1 MAYMSRLGI
10 WGLGTQFA
18 TFQDFIKSVER
29 RYQMTLCK
37 GNLIY
42 SVNNRGVGAMELV
55 AMDMKVGKVIT
66 RHCYMLFL

>member
-29 RYQMTLCK
+29 RYQMTLYK

-55 AMDMKVGKVIT
+55 AMDMKVRK
-66 RHCYMLFL
+66 